1 MEVLTMNTNLTISVL
16 GLYNYD
22 NDIFENM
29 AVPENVDKTLLVDT
43 ILTECAELEVLYPN
57 SDFFKSAVAT
67 WSLKEL
73 SVWNKLNE
81 LWSVD
86 GLDTEYDYRRTRTP
100 NISHSKTGTETDV
113 KTGNKELTKTGSESN
128 NKTGSITDTGSNN
141 RTANLTNTNQVSA
154 YNSSDWENRE
164 KNTETGT
171 DNHALSNTQ
180 TFNNLTDTVSFTNRK
195 DTEKY
200 NDITDTTTHNTSV
213 SETGTETIVET
224 GHKKPIAEIIK
235 EASEIAINN
244 IYDYITESFKERFCL
259 MIY

>member
-1 MEVLTMNTNLTISVL
+1 MGVLTMNTNLTISVL

-43 ILTECAELEVLYPN
+43 ILTECAELELLYPN

-86 GLDTEYDYRRTRTP
+86 GLDSEYDYRRTRTP
-100 NISHSKTGTETDV
+100 NLSHSKTGYDTEAP
-113 KTGNKELTKTGSESN
+113 TGT
-128 NKTGSITDTGSNN
+128 ITDTATNN
-141 RTANLTNTNQVSA
+141 NTTTDSVSA
-154 YNSSDWENRE
+154 YNSSSFENRE
-164 KNTETGT
+164 
-171 DNHALSNTQ
+171 Q
-180 TFNNLTDTVSFTNRK
+180 
-195 DTEKY
+195 
-200 NDITDTTTHNTSV
+200 SV
-213 SETGTETIVET
+213 SNGGNSNVRSFQNYENRTTYNSTNAETGTETIVET

>member
-1 MEVLTMNTNLTISVL
+1 MNTNLTISVL

-43 ILTECAELEVLYPN
+43 ILTECAELEILYPN

-73 SVWNKLNE
+73 PVWNKLNE

-86 GLDTEYDYRRTRTP
+86 GLDSEYDYRRTRTP
-100 NISHSKTGTETDV
+100 NISRSKTGYDTEAPSGT
-113 KTGNKELTKTGSESN
+113 
-128 NKTGSITDTGSNN
+128 ITDTATNN
-141 RTANLTNTNQVSA
+141 NTTTDSVSA
-154 YNSSDWENRE
+154 YNSSSFENRE
-164 KNTETGT
+164 QSVTNGG
-171 DNHALSNTQ
+171 NSN
-180 TFNNLTDTVSFTNRK
+180 VRSFQNYENR
-195 DTEKY
+195 TTY
-200 NDITDTTTHNTSV
+200 NSINA
-213 SETGTETIVET
+213 ETGTETIVET

-259 MIY
+259 LIY